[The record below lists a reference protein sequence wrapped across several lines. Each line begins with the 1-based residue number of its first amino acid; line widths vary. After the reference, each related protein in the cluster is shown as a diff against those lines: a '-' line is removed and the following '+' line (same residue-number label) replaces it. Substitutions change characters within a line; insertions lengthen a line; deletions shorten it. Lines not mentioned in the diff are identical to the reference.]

1 MNGSFTAEVAYF
13 LLRQRPRLFNKFIMT
28 MGRPPAVRI
37 RRSDQPVEESWRRD
51 RWSE

>member
-13 LLRQRPRLFNKFIMT
+13 LPCQCPRLFNKFVIT

-37 RRSDQPVEESWRRD
+37 RRSDQPVEEGWKRD

>member
-13 LLRQRPRLFNKFIMT
+13 LLCQCPRLFKFIIT
-28 MGRPPAVRI
+28 TGRPPAVRI
-37 RRSDQPVEESWRRD
+37 RRSDQSVGEGWRRD